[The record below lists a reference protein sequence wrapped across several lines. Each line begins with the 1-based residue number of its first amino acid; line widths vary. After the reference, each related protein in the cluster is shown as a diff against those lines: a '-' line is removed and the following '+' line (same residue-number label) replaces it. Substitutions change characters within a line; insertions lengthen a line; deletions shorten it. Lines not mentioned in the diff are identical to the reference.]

1 MNELD
6 EYFCAELDLLKRIST
21 HNAHIGENSPRT
33 CAGASQAA
41 VVDRSTA
48 SLLNPSFQYV
58 GSSQTDV
65 RKTWAK
71 FGFVPKTQGENRE

>member
-6 EYFCAELDLLKRIST
+6 EYFSEELELLKRIST
-21 HNAHIGENSPRT
+21 HNAHISENSTRT
-33 CAGASQAA
+33 CTGASQAA

-48 SLLNPSFQYV
+48 SLMDPSFQYV
-58 GSSQTDV
+58 GSGQTDV